1 MNEHSEQAAVID
13 WAALLSNQYPA
24 LRNLF
29 AIPNAGKRSIGA
41 ARYYQAEGLKAGVP
55 DLFLA
60 WPAAGY
66 SGLFIEM
73 KSVIGRTTDQQDIWL
88 SRLSDAGYK
97 AVMCRGA
104 DEAIAEIENYLVG
117 LAD

>member
-1 MNEHSEQAAVID
+1 MTEHSEQAAVIE
-13 WAALLSNQYPA
+13 WAAFMANGQPA
-24 LRNLF
+24 LRNIF

-41 ARYYQAEGLKAGVP
+41 ARFYQAEGLKAGVP

-60 WPAAGY
+60 WPASGY
-66 SGLFIEM
+66 AGLFIEL
-73 KSVIGRTTDQQDIWL
+73 KSQIGRTTEQQDIWL

-104 DEAIAEIENYLVG
+104 DEAIAMIEAYLVG
-117 LAD
+117 L